1 VTRFVGA
8 LSIVLAGVNAC
19 ATGGHDDPRE
29 LVRPEMPPG
38 SEDAGGGEITPPDGS
53 ATPCGQFC
61 GQTFLHEVENPPNLY
76 FLVDRSSSM
85 EAPIGN
91 LSKYR
96 AARKVLGEL
105 LTVIGHRVA
114 FGASIFPLE
123 NDATCSPGFEIF
135 PPTLGGLPA
144 CDGSLDPALVSFL
157 DAFGSYAPGGQTPT
171 YAALSNLRP
180 ELEGLDGDT
189 YLVLITDGAP
199 NCSSDDATCDAE
211 WCLPNIEGYAY
222 GQISCSPDFNCC
234 DPANTGPS
242 AGENCVDADRT
253 AAEISRLA
261 ARHIPTY
268 VVGMPGAE
276 PYVSVLNL
284 FAEAGGTARKGAVEY
299 YAVTDEDDL
308 QAALYAIGTGVAVR
322 CSIELDAPPDDPNE
336 VNVYFDGELVPAD
349 PDDGW
354 SWEDATTIQV
364 NGAACDRLNSGD
376 VIDARAVFGCDTVV
390 R

>member
-8 LSIVLAGVNAC
+8 LSIVLACTNGC
-19 ATGGHDDPRE
+19 AAGGRDDPRD
-29 LVRPEMPPG
+29 LVRAEQPPAKAG
-38 SEDAGGGEITPPDGS
+38 AGGTEITPPAGS
-53 ATPCGQFC
+53 ETPCGQFC
-61 GQTFLHEVENPPNLY
+61 GQTFLHEVDNPPNLY

-91 LSKYR
+91 QSKYR

-105 LTVIGHRVA
+105 LTVIGHRVR
-114 FGASIFPLE
+114 FGASIFPLKT
-123 NDATCSPGFEIF
+123 DDTCSPGFEIF
-135 PPTLGGLPA
+135 PPALGGLPA
-144 CDGSLDPALVSFL
+144 CDGSLDPTLASFL
-157 DAFGSYAPGGQTPT
+157 SAFGSYAPGGQTPT
-171 YAALSNLRP
+171 YAALSKLRP

-189 YLVLITDGAP
+189 DLVLITDGAP
-199 NCSSDDATCDAE
+199 NCSSDDTSCGAD

-222 GQISCSPDFNCC
+222 GQTSCSPDFNCC
-234 DPANTGPS
+234 DPANTGAR
-242 AGENCVDADRT
+242 AGENCVDAERT
-253 AAEISRLA
+253 AAEIARLA

-276 PYVSVLNL
+276 PYASVLNL

-308 QAALYAIGTGVAVR
+308 QAAIYAIGTGVAIR
-322 CSIELDAPPDDPNE
+322 CSIELDAAPDDPSQ

-349 PDDGW
+349 PEDGW
-354 SWEDATTIQV
+354 SWQDATTIQV
-364 NGAACDRLNSGD
+364 NGAACDRLTSGD